1 MAYSE
6 HHHGL
11 SINNDHKIIFFS
23 PYFTA
28 RPIAILQ
35 GLSDQ
40 KVCEGDIVQL
50 EVKVSLENVEG
61 VWMKDG
67 QEVQPSDRVH
77 IVIDK
82 QSHMLLIE
90 DMTKEDAGNYSFTIP
105 ALGLSTTGRISV
117 YSKCRFHGFMCM
129 LSREVRNFREQTFE
143 TEFIFVT
150 ILFVCVSVWF
160 CRC

>member
-1 MAYSE
+1 MNR
-6 HHHGL
+6 HNVL
-11 SINNDHKIIFFS
+11 FS
-23 PYFTA
+23 PHIFIA

-67 QEVQPSDRVH
+67 EEVQPGDRVH

-90 DMTKEDAGNYSFTIP
+90 DMTKEDAGHYSFTIP
-105 ALGLSTTGRISV
+105 SLGLSTHGRVSV
-117 YSKCRFHGFMCM
+117 YS
-129 LSREVRNFREQTFE
+129 
-143 TEFIFVT
+143 
-150 ILFVCVSVWF
+150 
-160 CRC
+160 

>member
-1 MAYSE
+1 M
-6 HHHGL
+6 
-11 SINNDHKIIFFS
+11 IITFFFS

-50 EVKVSLENVEG
+50 EVKVSLESVEG

-105 ALGLSTTGRISV
+105 ALGLSTSGRVSV
-117 YSKCRFHGFMCM
+117 YSESYLYNFMFT
-129 LSREVRNFREQTFE
+129 LSSNIKNFKEQTIS
-143 TEFIFVT
+143 TKFIH
-150 ILFVCVSVWF
+150 LVCV
-160 CRC
+160 

>member
-1 MAYSE
+1 M
-6 HHHGL
+6 
-11 SINNDHKIIFFS
+11 IITVFFS

-50 EVKVSLENVEG
+50 EVKVSLESVEG

-67 QEVQPSDRVH
+67 QEVQPSDRIH

-105 ALGLSTTGRISV
+105 ALGLSTSGRVSV
-117 YSKCRFHGFMCM
+117 YSESYLYNFMFT
-129 LSREVRNFREQTFE
+129 LSSNIKNFKEQTIS
-143 TEFIFVT
+143 TKFIH
-150 ILFVCVSVWF
+150 LVCV
-160 CRC
+160 

>member
-1 MAYSE
+1 
-6 HHHGL
+6 
-11 SINNDHKIIFFS
+11 
-23 PYFTA
+23 
-28 RPIAILQ
+28 
-35 GLSDQ
+35 
-40 KVCEGDIVQL
+40 
-50 EVKVSLENVEG
+50 
-61 VWMKDG
+61 MKDG

-105 ALGLSTTGRISV
+105 ALGLSTTGRVSV
-117 YSKCRFHGFMCM
+117 YSKCSFHGFMCT